1 MVYKRNVNI
10 LFLGG
15 NRFFGKALLENLS
28 SSKVKIYLVNRGNIK
43 NINNKNIHFIKSD
56 RNDFS
61 KLSKSLDGIY
71 FDVVLDN
78 IAYKKNSV
86 AKLLKILKNNFSHYI
101 LTSSVM
107 TYFDKSLTQDVVEPK
122 SLKNIKKLSYTNMK
136 KFYKSGE
143 IKYALNKLKIEKYL
157 FKTNFNFTILRI
169 HNVIGQKD
177 FTTKTHDFINFNT
190 IQNSWKK
197 KYIQFCYDKDLIS
210 ILKKIIFK
218 KNKKRQI
225 LNVCNNKI
233 IFSNFLNIL
242 NQKKLNKNKHQI
254 LKFPFPINS
263 IMSNKKIKNYL
274 NYKFTDSNLV
284 IKNLKKKFG

>member
-28 SSKVKIYLVNRGNIK
+28 SSKVKIYLINRGNKK
-43 NINNKNIHFIKSD
+43 NISNKNIHFIKSD
-56 RNDFS
+56 RNDFN

-107 TYFDKSLTQDVVEPK
+107 TYFDKSLNQDVVEPK
-122 SLKNIKKLSYTNMK
+122 SLKNIKKLSYKRMK

-157 FKTNFNFTILRI
+157 FKTSFNFTILRI
-169 HNVIGQKD
+169 HNVVGQKD
-177 FTTKTHDFINFNT
+177 FTSKTYNFINFN
-190 IQNSWKK
+190 IMQNSWKK
-197 KYIQFCYDKDLIS
+197 KHIQFCYDKDLIS

-225 LNVCNNKI
+225 LNVCNKKI
-233 IFSNFLNIL
+233 AFSNFLDIL
-242 NQKKLNKNKHQI
+242 KKKKLTKNKRQI

-263 IMSNKKIKNYL
+263 IMSNKKIENYL
-274 NYKFTDSNLV
+274 NYKFTDPKLV
-284 IKNLKKKFG
+284 VRKL